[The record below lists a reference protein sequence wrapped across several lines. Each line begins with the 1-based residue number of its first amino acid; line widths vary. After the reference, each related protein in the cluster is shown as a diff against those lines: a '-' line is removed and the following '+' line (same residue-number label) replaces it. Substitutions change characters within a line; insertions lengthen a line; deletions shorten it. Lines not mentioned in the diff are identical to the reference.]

1 MQPLLPEGFAMLEPF
16 IDDWVLP
23 DSRARSHR
31 RQSTAYTDI
40 ERFYQAILP
49 HAPAALALLSERQL
63 GELTDAEER
72 LLKLL
77 LSLAEI
83 GPAVE
88 WYQSP
93 QVLDGFPAEHFTLRE
108 QIPDNQAQSR

>member
-1 MQPLLPEGFAMLEPF
+1 MQSPLPEGFAMLEPF

-23 DSRARSHR
+23 DSRARSQR
-31 RQSTAYTDI
+31 RQASAYSDI
-40 ERFYQAILP
+40 DRFYQAILP

-93 QVLDGFPAEHFTLRE
+93 QVLDGFPAERFTLRE
-108 QIPDNQAQSR
+108 QIPDNQAQS